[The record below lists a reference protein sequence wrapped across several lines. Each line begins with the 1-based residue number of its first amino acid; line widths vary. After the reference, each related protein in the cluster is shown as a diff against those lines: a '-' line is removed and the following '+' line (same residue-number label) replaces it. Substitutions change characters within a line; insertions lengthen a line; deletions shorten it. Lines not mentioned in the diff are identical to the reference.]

1 MFDLAAYTVGG
12 VASGQKKKHMLYDSN
27 AMAANGK
34 KFLNLTGTLPK
45 GLLSPTNNEK
55 HKHAGY
61 FESAST
67 VAPANGSSSG

>member
-27 AMAANGK
+27 AINGK

-67 VAPANGSSSG
+67 VANGTNPN